1 MESHIIFDQENN
13 YKLKVIEPEQ
23 YKATLQLKQ
32 GCDSFPGEV
41 DEFMKAVR
49 DFLTFMDNQS
59 RLVEDQK
66 LRSIALRSQVQQ
78 EIDSRKQKQLELQ
91 EEIESRQKELERLS
105 AEIRSFEEYE
115 RQVTENNDKL
125 SLI

>member
-49 DFLTFMDNQS
+49 DFLNFMDTQS

-78 EIDSRKQKQLELQ
+78 EVDSRKKKQLELQ

>member
-23 YKATLQLKQ
+23 YKATVQLKQ

-41 DEFMKAVR
+41 NEFMGAVR
-49 DFLTFMDNQS
+49 EFLAFMDSQS
-59 RLVEDQK
+59 HLVEDQK
-66 LRSIALRSQVQQ
+66 LRSIALRSQVQR
-78 EIDSRKQKQLELQ
+78 EIDSRKQKQMELQ
-91 EEIESRQKELERLS
+91 EEIETRQKELEKLS

-115 RQVTENNDKL
+115 RQIQENNDKL